1 MRSDHLN
8 SDAVTYVA
16 TIEAQL
22 EGAAAIAANL
32 ESAES
37 PLALAVSLFERG
49 PDRAEVSAYYAEKPS
64 RELLIQLIERT
75 VGNEDLGGFRIELLP
90 PKNWVAEAES
100 LRGPVRAGRFLVH
113 GAHDRGKVPAG
124 RFTLEIDAGHAFGTA
139 HHATTRGCLLALDHL
154 LKRERPPAS
163 SISAPAPASSPSPP
177 REALQ
182 RTRAGER
189 QGPDC
194 RRRCVGKCERRTS
207 VESALGCCMRRLRPS
222 ELRARRPIFCSPTL
236 LCRALDLA
244 PELLRRAPA
253 RRHVRPFRP
262 SRAPGAHNRSAH
274 FVLRLHPQIAN
285 PSRWMDHLLS
295 RVAATAHGPAIDCAR
310 AKPYKAGPC
319 IRASRRSAP
328 LAPSGSGSRRSAG
341 AAIAEAQGLS
351 RAA

>member
-124 RFTLEIDAGHAFGTA
+124 RFTLEIDAGLAFGTA
-139 HHATTRGCLLALDHL
+139 HHPTTRGCLLALDRL
-154 LKRERPPAS
+154 LKRGGAYRFVDIGTGTGILAIATARGLNTRGTASDMDPIAVAVASENARKNGVQSRVRVVHAEGFAHPA
-163 SISAPAPASSPSPP
+163 
-177 REALQ
+177 
-182 RTRAGER
+182 
-189 QGPDC
+189 
-194 RRRCVGKCERRTS
+194 
-207 VESALGCCMRRLRPS
+207 
-222 ELRARRPIFCSPTL
+222 
-236 LCRALDLA
+236 
-244 PELLRRAPA
+244 LRRATFDLLFANILLCPLLELAPVFA
-253 RRHVRPFRP
+253 RALRPGGICVLSGLLEPQARQVEARFRALGFTLD
-262 SRAPGAHNRSAH
+262 SRILLDG
-274 FVLRLHPQIAN
+274 
-285 PSRWMDHLLS
+285 WTTLLS
-295 RVAATAHGPAIDCAR
+295 RRRSPRRGPAD
-310 AKPYKAGPC
+310 
-319 IRASRRSAP
+319 
-328 LAPSGSGSRRSAG
+328 
-341 AAIAEAQGLS
+341 
-351 RAA
+351 

>member
-124 RFTLEIDAGHAFGTA
+124 RFTLEIDAGLAFGTA
-139 HHATTRGCLLALDHL
+139 HHPTTRGCLLALDRL
-154 LKRERPPAS
+154 LKRGGAYRFVDIGTGTGILAIAAARGLNTRGTASDMDPIAVAVASENARKNGVQSRVRVVHAEGFAHPA
-163 SISAPAPASSPSPP
+163 
-177 REALQ
+177 
-182 RTRAGER
+182 
-189 QGPDC
+189 
-194 RRRCVGKCERRTS
+194 
-207 VESALGCCMRRLRPS
+207 
-222 ELRARRPIFCSPTL
+222 
-236 LCRALDLA
+236 
-244 PELLRRAPA
+244 LRRATFDLLFANILLCPLLELAPVFA
-253 RRHVRPFRP
+253 RALRPGGICVLSGLLEPQARQVEARFRTLGFTLD
-262 SRAPGAHNRSAH
+262 SRILLDG
-274 FVLRLHPQIAN
+274 
-285 PSRWMDHLLS
+285 WTTLLS
-295 RVAATAHGPAIDCAR
+295 RRRSPRRGPAD
-310 AKPYKAGPC
+310 
-319 IRASRRSAP
+319 
-328 LAPSGSGSRRSAG
+328 
-341 AAIAEAQGLS
+341 
-351 RAA
+351 

>member
-37 PLALAVSLFERG
+37 QLALAVSLFERG

-124 RFTLEIDAGHAFGTA
+124 RFTLEIDAGLAFGTA
-139 HHATTRGCLLALDHL
+139 HHPTTRGCLLALDRL
-154 LKRERPPAS
+154 LKRGGAYRFVDIGTGTGILAIATARGLNTRGTASDMDPIAVAVASENARKNGVQSRVRVVHAEGFAHPA
-163 SISAPAPASSPSPP
+163 
-177 REALQ
+177 
-182 RTRAGER
+182 
-189 QGPDC
+189 
-194 RRRCVGKCERRTS
+194 
-207 VESALGCCMRRLRPS
+207 
-222 ELRARRPIFCSPTL
+222 
-236 LCRALDLA
+236 
-244 PELLRRAPA
+244 LRRATFDLLFANILLCPLLELAPVFA
-253 RRHVRPFRP
+253 RALRPGGICVLSGLLEPQARQVEARFRTLGFTLD
-262 SRAPGAHNRSAH
+262 SRILLDG
-274 FVLRLHPQIAN
+274 
-285 PSRWMDHLLS
+285 WTTLLS
-295 RVAATAHGPAIDCAR
+295 RRRSPRRGPAD
-310 AKPYKAGPC
+310 
-319 IRASRRSAP
+319 
-328 LAPSGSGSRRSAG
+328 
-341 AAIAEAQGLS
+341 
-351 RAA
+351 

>member
-100 LRGPVRAGRFLVH
+100 LRGPVRAGQFLVH

-124 RFTLEIDAGHAFGTA
+124 RFTLEIDAGLAFGTA
-139 HHATTRGCLLALDHL
+139 HHPTTRGCLLALDRL
-154 LKRERPPAS
+154 LKRGGAYRFVDIGTGTGILAIATARGLNTRGTASDMDPIAVAVASENARKNGVQSRVRVVHAEGFAHPA
-163 SISAPAPASSPSPP
+163 
-177 REALQ
+177 
-182 RTRAGER
+182 
-189 QGPDC
+189 
-194 RRRCVGKCERRTS
+194 
-207 VESALGCCMRRLRPS
+207 
-222 ELRARRPIFCSPTL
+222 
-236 LCRALDLA
+236 
-244 PELLRRAPA
+244 LRRATFDLLFANILLCPLLELAPVFA
-253 RRHVRPFRP
+253 RALRPGGICVLSGLLEPQARQVEARFRTLGFTLD
-262 SRAPGAHNRSAH
+262 SRILLDG
-274 FVLRLHPQIAN
+274 
-285 PSRWMDHLLS
+285 WTTLLS
-295 RVAATAHGPAIDCAR
+295 R
-310 AKPYKAGPC
+310 
-319 IRASRRSAP
+319 RRSP
-328 LAPSGSGSRRSAG
+328 RRRPAD
-341 AAIAEAQGLS
+341 
-351 RAA
+351 